1 MVNNVRQ
8 TIVLVL
14 IVGMLGGFGALAA
27 IRQRTTHQAPSSNQT
42 AALPAPSASP
52 ATSASAVAS
61 NGSIPS
67 AAPETS
73 AAPSNSAA
81 PSPSGSAAI
90 ANAAPQPALDRPL
103 SVMALGWDVIAPGIL
118 ANDGVKPNAK
128 SAFAPSGLD
137 VRLSVSTAM
146 RNVEEALARG
156 GKDAS
161 GADVA
166 IVPLPSFIEA
176 YERLRALSPEVF
188 FVVGFSRGHE
198 ALAGKT
204 ASLPSSA
211 TKGPVKLVGAR
222 GAPATFFGLFLLDVA
237 GIAPN
242 DIELIPP
249 GEREEKDG
257 AFFAFERGDSANET
271 GKKIVLTTADTPHLV
286 PIVAIAPHGL
296 IAEHERAMTA
306 LTRGWFDGVKK
317 LGSDPA
323 GGARVI
329 AALEGAPEP
338 LVLLRRLG
346 EMESATLSDNARY
359 LGLSGRSA
367 LTVTGLFQRTW
378 QLYRGVSFV
387 TTPPPES
394 LPISTSVVTTLA
406 RTTDSLG
413 GRDNRPGKPEFKEGK
428 DAVVV
433 YRQEKLDE
441 ETFINTVG
449 LLAAVFERN
458 VLRISITGTPG
469 VDASKTKK
477 AIDTVEGQFGVES
490 GRLLVAT
497 KAKGRGASVEVMALP

>member
-1 MVNNVRQ
+1 MVINVRQ

-14 IVGMLGGFGALAA
+14 ILGMLGGFGALAA
-27 IRQRTTHQAPSSNQT
+27 IRQRTTHQAPSANQSP
-42 AALPAPSASP
+42 ALPASNAAP
-52 ATSASAVAS
+52 ATNASAVAS
-61 NGSIPS
+61 NS
-67 AAPETS
+67 AAPGNS
-73 AAPSNSAA
+73 SAPSNSAA
-81 PSPSGSAAI
+81 PNPSGSAAI

-103 SVMALGWDVIAPGIL
+103 SIMALGWDVIAPGIL
-118 ANDGVKPNAK
+118 ANDGTKPNAK
-128 SAFAPSGLD
+128 SVFAPSGLD

-146 RNVEEALARG
+146 RNIEEALARG

-204 ASLPSSA
+204 ANLPSGPS
-211 TKGPVKLVGAR
+211 KGNVKLVGTR
-222 GAPATFFGLFLLDVA
+222 GTPATFFGLFLLDLA
-237 GIAPN
+237 GVPTN
-242 DIELIPP
+242 EIELIPP
-249 GEREEKDG
+249 GEREEKDA
-257 AFFAFERGDSANET
+257 AFFAFERGDSANEA
-271 GKKIVLTTADTPHLV
+271 GKKIVLTTADTPHLL

-296 IAEHERAMTA
+296 ITEHERAMTA
-306 LTRGWFDGVKK
+306 LARGWFEGVKK

-367 LTVTGLFQRTW
+367 LTISGLFQRTW
-378 QLYRGVSFV
+378 QLYRGISFV
-387 TTPPPES
+387 TTPPPDV
-394 LPISTSVVTTLA
+394 LPISTAVVTTLA
-406 RTTDSLG
+406 RTTDVLG
-413 GRDNRPGKPEFKEGK
+413 GRDNRPGKTEFKEGK
-428 DAVVV
+428 DALVV

-441 ETFINTVG
+441 EAFINTVG
-449 LLAAVFERN
+449 LLAGVFERN
-458 VLRISITGTPG
+458 VLRVSITGAPG
-469 VDASKTKK
+469 VDATKTKK

>member
-1 MVNNVRQ
+1 MVINVRQ

-14 IVGMLGGFGALAA
+14 LVGMLGGFGALAA
-27 IRQRTTHQAPSSNQT
+27 MRQRTTHQTPSANQT
-42 AALPAPSASP
+42 AALPAASNAAP
-52 ATSASAVAS
+52 ATSASAAAS
-61 NGSIPS
+61 PS
-67 AAPETS
+67 AATS
-73 AAPSNSAA
+73 AAPSGSAA
-81 PSPSGSAAI
+81 PGPSSSAPVAD
-90 ANAAPQPALDRPL
+90 AGPQPAFDRPL
-103 SVMALGWDVIAPGIL
+103 SVMALGWDMIAPGIL
-118 ANDGVKPNAK
+118 ANDGPKPNAK
-128 SAFAPSGLD
+128 SAFAPSGLE
-137 VRLSVSTAM
+137 VRMSVSTAM
-146 RNVEEALARG
+146 ANIEDALARG

-166 IVPLPSFIEA
+166 VVPLPSFIEA

-204 ASLPSSA
+204 AGLPSSPP
-211 TKGPVKLVGAR
+211 KGNVKLVGAR
-222 GAPATFFGLFLLDVA
+222 GAPATFFGLFLLDIAGVA
-237 GIAPN
+237 PS
-242 DIELIPP
+242 DVELVTP
-249 GEREEKDG
+249 GEREEKDA
-257 AFFAFERGDSANET
+257 AFFAFERGDSSNEA
-271 GKKIVLTTADTPHLV
+271 GKKIILTTADTPHLM
-286 PIVAIAPHGL
+286 PLVAIASHGL

-306 LTRGWFDGVKK
+306 LARGWLDGVKK

-338 LVLLRRLG
+338 LVLLRKLG

-367 LTVTGLFQRTW
+367 LTVPGLFQRTW

-387 TTPPPES
+387 TTPPPEN

-406 RTTDSLG
+406 RATNSLG
-413 GRDNRPGKPEFKEGK
+413 GRDNPPGKTEFKEGK
-428 DAVVV
+428 DAVIM

-458 VLRISITGTPG
+458 VLRVSITGAPG
-469 VDASKTKK
+469 VDAPKTKK
-477 AIDTVEGQFGVES
+477 VIDAVEGQFGVES
-490 GRLLVAT
+490 GRLLAAT
-497 KAKGRGASVEVMALP
+497 KAKGKGASVEVMALP